1 MGRRTRTD
9 AQGAVSDISFP
20 AAKACPDAA
29 APTPDCSSRRGSG
42 RRAARRPGA
51 TCRPASANGPVSTPG
66 FADGRWQGSGN
77 AFSRLW
83 RIARTSNTSSSMPPS
98 ARSTPM
104 RRAPKGGLPSG
115 HRPIARRPDPQ
126 AACRRRRARPA
137 AQGRADARAMGRC
150 APGGGARLRCAERRA
165 CHRGRRLGRGS
176 LPEPD
181 PRRAQG
187 GGAVSLEPFARP
199 ALSPRCAALRRKP
212 ADRDL
217 LQPPQTLPQDRA
229 AVRKNAARLHGLRP
243 SRLRN
248 GLAQVNA
255 DAA

>member
-1 MGRRTRTD
+1 MLQIKQLERCPTRRNRLAVKILRQNNNLDRTARLRRDGVRSRRRLHLGDSSFGSILSQDRKRRRSWADGRGRTRK
-9 AQGAVSDISFP
+9 GRVSDISFP

-29 APTPDCSSRRGSG
+29 APTPDCSSRRRSG

-66 FADGRWQGSGN
+66 FAEGRWQGSGN

-115 HRPIARRPDPQ
+115 HRPIARRPDPR

-165 CHRGRRLGRGS
+165 CHRGRR
-176 LPEPD
+176 P
-181 PRRAQG
+181 
-187 GGAVSLEPFARP
+187 
-199 ALSPRCAALRRKP
+199 
-212 ADRDL
+212 
-217 LQPPQTLPQDRA
+217 
-229 AVRKNAARLHGLRP
+229 
-243 SRLRN
+243 
-248 GLAQVNA
+248 
-255 DAA
+255 